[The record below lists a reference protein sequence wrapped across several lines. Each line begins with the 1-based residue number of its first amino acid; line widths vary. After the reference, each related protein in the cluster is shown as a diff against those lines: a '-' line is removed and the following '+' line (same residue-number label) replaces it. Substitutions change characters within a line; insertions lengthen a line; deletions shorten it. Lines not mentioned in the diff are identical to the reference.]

1 MRFHSMRTTMEIQD
15 ALPRSRWIGGVF
27 NVIQKLLSASGLG
40 ETMEPSSSGP
50 KDTSKDSHCSPKLS
64 GSRSQKV
71 PVHKIVRTDSQDP
84 AGRLHAY
91 LQVKPQSHLGKESD
105 LTVVR

>member
-1 MRFHSMRTTMEIQD
+1 MVSCFSW
-15 ALPRSRWIGGVF
+15 SV
-27 NVIQKLLSASGLG
+27 V
-40 ETMEPSSSGP
+40 
-50 KDTSKDSHCSPKLS
+50 

-71 PVHKIVRTDSQDP
+71 PVHKVVRTDSQDP